1 MRNAT
6 PIDRA
11 GRWRTSELGTEW
23 WANGAREV
31 EDGRLWLP
39 VILSL
44 RYQRLINLTPRFAIT
59 EQHGD
64 GHQAVWAV
72 DGLRASGEHA
82 ITDKRDTAA
91 PDSLNCMIELAVYF
105 LLLSPGVALQAAPAD
120 FRHA

>member
-1 MRNAT
+1 MASSYPSPT
-6 PIDRA
+6 I
-11 GRWRTSELGTEW
+11 SET
-23 WANGAREV
+23 
-31 EDGRLWLP
+31 
-39 VILSL
+39 
-44 RYQRLINLTPRFAIT
+44 INLTPRFAIT

-64 GHQAVWAV
+64 GRRAVWAV

-105 LLLSPGVALQAAPAD
+105 LLLSTGVALQAAPAD